1 MEAGLRR
8 RTALY
13 WSGIERC
20 LGTAEAADG
29 VPAIIRGDEGCHG
42 MDAAERNRGALGTD
56 HLTQD
61 LGARTALGGITAMAA
76 QVTRIVVQLG
86 VMAVMAR
93 LLAPKDFG
101 LVAMATTLTA
111 FVGMFTNLGL
121 SEATVQ
127 RKDIDQATVSV
138 LFYINLAMGAA
149 VMLLC
154 MAAAPVAAWLFGDP
168 RVLLLVIALSLS
180 IPVSAAGA
188 QHNALL
194 QRGMHWRQLQWT
206 PILAQAVGGAAAIVL
221 AWKTGIGYW
230 ALVVQ
235 LWTAAVVSTG
245 LLWWFCPWRPG
256 AITHWS
262 RAGSALHF
270 GLNLTGFNFV
280 NYFHRQFDNVLIGW
294 RWGAADLGYYTRAY
308 TLLTLPLT
316 LVSAPMASAVVPA
329 LSRLQD
335 DPERWRRAFLK
346 AFGAL
351 NLVSAGLTAMLI
363 VSAEPLVRLVYG
375 PGWSEAGHIFLLL
388 AISMFASTPMNAA
401 GWVYVSLGQTRRMF
415 HWALLVTPFYVLAF
429 LIGLPFGAAGVAFC
443 YSVAMWLAAVPCLAF
458 AVAGTPL
465 RAGGLIRIA
474 IFPILLGAIAA
485 ASGRLLLSQFE
496 STSTLLKLFAAAGAS
511 GAAYGAGSL
520 ILLIWDSSL
529 RSIRDDM
536 VNRLHRLTGASR
548 LFT

>member
-1 MEAGLRR
+1 
-8 RTALY
+8 
-13 WSGIERC
+13 
-20 LGTAEAADG
+20 
-29 VPAIIRGDEGCHG
+29 

-61 LGARTALGGITAMAA
+61 LGARTARGAITAMAA
-76 QVTRIVVQLG
+76 QVTRIFVQLG
-86 VMAVMAR
+86 IMAVMAR

-138 LFYINLAMGAA
+138 LFYINLAMGGA
-149 VMLLC
+149 VMLVC

-188 QHNALL
+188 QHSALL

-256 AITHWS
+256 AISHWS

-270 GLNLTGFNFV
+270 GLHLTGFNFV

-294 RWGAADLGYYTRAY
+294 RWGATDLGYYTRAY

-316 LVSAPMASAVVPA
+316 LVSAPIASAVIPA

-335 DPERWRRAFLK
+335 DPERWRRTFLNSLG
-346 AFGAL
+346 FTVL
-351 NLVSAGLTAMLI
+351 LSSGLTAVLI
-363 VSAEPLVRLVYG
+363 AMSLPLVDIVFG
-375 PGWSEAGHIFLLL
+375 PGWARSGHIFQILSV
-388 AISMFASTPMNAA
+388 SMFAATPMNAT
-401 GWVYVSLGQTRRMF
+401 GWIYISLGRTKRMMKWSVF
-415 HWALLVTPFYVLAF
+415 VTLPIVAGFCL
-429 LIGLPFGAAGVAFC
+429 GLPWGPEGVAFA
-443 YSVAMWLAAVPCLAF
+443 YSVSLLIAVYPGIAF
-458 AVAGTPL
+458 ASFGTPIKSHEILKILVPLVGCGGASALAGTWVASMIGENNMVL
-465 RAGGLIRIA
+465 QLAGTGGITAGLYTVMT
-474 IFPILLGAIAA
+474 FP
-485 ASGRLLLSQFE
+485 LLLIDRRYANLTQH
-496 STSTLLKLFAAAGAS
+496 
-511 GAAYGAGSL
+511 
-520 ILLIWDSSL
+520 L
-529 RSIRDDM
+529 RHALRNIGKRAHL
-536 VNRLHRLTGASR
+536 V
-548 LFT
+548 

>member
-1 MEAGLRR
+1 
-8 RTALY
+8 
-13 WSGIERC
+13 
-20 LGTAEAADG
+20 
-29 VPAIIRGDEGCHG
+29 
-42 MDAAERNRGALGTD
+42 MDAAECNRGALGTD

-61 LGARTALGGITAMAA
+61 LGARTARGSITAMAA

-168 RVLLLVIALSLS
+168 RVLLLVIALSFS

-194 QRGMHWRQLQWT
+194 QRGMRWGQLQWT

-235 LWTAAVVSTG
+235 LWAAAVVSTG

-256 AITHWS
+256 GITHWS

-308 TLLTLPLT
+308 SLLTLPLT

-351 NLVSAGLTAMLI
+351 NLISAGLTAI
-363 VSAEPLVRLVYG
+363 VIASAEPLVRLVYG
-375 PGWSEAGHIFLLL
+375 PGWTEAGHIFLLL
-388 AISMFASTPMNAA
+388 AISMFASTPLNAT
-401 GWVYVSLGQTRRMF
+401 GWIYLSLNQTRRMF
-415 HWALLVTPFYVLAF
+415 HWSLIAVPFYVFAF
-429 LIGLPFGAAGVAFC
+429 LAGLPFGARGVALCYSLAICAAALPGLVFCVAISPLKIGEVLRSLAAPTILGIAATAFGRLLRAYLNMNTSAIGLLEVAAVTAAFYVAGVAAILALDPAQHAVRQQL
-443 YSVAMWLAAVPCLAF
+443 STWLMRPS
-458 AVAGTPL
+458 
-465 RAGGLIRIA
+465 RYN
-474 IFPILLGAIAA
+474 
-485 ASGRLLLSQFE
+485 
-496 STSTLLKLFAAAGAS
+496 LF
-511 GAAYGAGSL
+511 
-520 ILLIWDSSL
+520 
-529 RSIRDDM
+529 
-536 VNRLHRLTGASR
+536 SR
-548 LFT
+548 LWAGNKHSVD

>member
-8 RTALY
+8 RTALH
-13 WSGIERC
+13 WSGIKRC

-29 VPAIIRGDEGCHG
+29 VPAIVRGDEGCHG
-42 MDAAERNRGALGTD
+42 MDEAERNRGALGTD

-61 LGARTALGGITAMAA
+61 LGARTARGGIIAMAA

-127 RKDIDQATVSV
+127 SKDIDQATVSV
-138 LFYINLAMGAA
+138 LFYINLAMGVA
-149 VMLLC
+149 VMLVC

-194 QRGMHWRQLQWT
+194 QRGMHWGQLQWT

-256 AITHWS
+256 GITHWS

-270 GLNLTGFNFV
+270 GLHLTGFNFV

-363 VSAEPLVRLVYG
+363 ASAEPLVRLVYG

-388 AISMFASTPMNAA
+388 AISMFAATPVNAT
-401 GWVYVSLGQTRRMF
+401 GWIYLSLGQTQRML
-415 HWALLVTPFYVLAF
+415 HWSLIVTPFYVLAF
-429 LIGLPFGAAGVAFC
+429 LVGLPFGAAGVALC
-443 YSVAMWLAAVPCLAF
+443 YSIALCVAAVPYLAYATRNAPIALGPVLLTGVPPAALGALIVLGEYLIGWAPGQHSVIVRF
-458 AVAGTPL
+458 IETSSVT
-465 RAGGLIRIA
+465 GGLYLIGA
-474 IFPILLGAIAA
+474 ILLLVRNKSLRPVRDQLGAWLGRFAA
-485 ASGRLLLSQFE
+485 ASG
-496 STSTLLKLFAAAGAS
+496 
-511 GAAYGAGSL
+511 
-520 ILLIWDSSL
+520 
-529 RSIRDDM
+529 
-536 VNRLHRLTGASR
+536 
-548 LFT
+548 